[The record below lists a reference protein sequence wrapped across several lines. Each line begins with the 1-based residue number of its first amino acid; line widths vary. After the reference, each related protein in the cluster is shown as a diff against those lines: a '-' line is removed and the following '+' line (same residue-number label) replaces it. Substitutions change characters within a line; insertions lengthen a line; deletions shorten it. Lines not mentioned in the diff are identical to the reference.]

1 MTTVIITDEKN
12 TTVVQNPTTTT
23 VVTTGMMLTPP
34 SASSLSNST
43 DVDLTALA
51 NGGILVYNTSTSKW
65 TATNLL
71 ENQIFE
77 AGQF

>member
-1 MTTVIITDEKN
+1 MTQVIVTDANN
-12 TTVVQNPTTTT
+12 TTIVQNPITAQII
-23 VVTTGMMLTPP
+23 TTGMMSVPP
-34 SASSLSNST
+34 SVGSMATNS
-43 DVDLTALA
+43 DVDLTNLT

>member
-1 MTTVIITDEKN
+1 MTQIIVTDANN
-12 TTVVQNPTTTT
+12 TTIVQNPTTAQII
-23 VVTTGMMLTPP
+23 TTGAMTVPTVGSMAT
-34 SASSLSNST
+34 NS
-43 DVDLTALA
+43 DVDLTNLA

>member
-1 MTTVIITDEKN
+1 MTQVIVTDANN
-12 TTVVQNPTTTT
+12 TTIVQNPITAQII
-23 VVTTGMMLTPP
+23 TTGMMSVP
-34 SASSLSNST
+34 SVGSMATNS
-43 DVDLTALA
+43 DVDLTNLT